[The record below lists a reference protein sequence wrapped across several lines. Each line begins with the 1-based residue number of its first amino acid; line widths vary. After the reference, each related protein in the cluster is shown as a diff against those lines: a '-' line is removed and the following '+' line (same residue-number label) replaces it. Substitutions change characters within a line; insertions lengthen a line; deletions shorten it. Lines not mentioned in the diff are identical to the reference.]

1 MLLAYLRYTESNTM
15 TTQTLSHSTPATAP
29 EASLIKRIS
38 QAACRLFERM
48 IESAYRRNDA
58 HLLKHFY
65 I

>member
-1 MLLAYLRYTESNTM
+1 M